1 MPYQNIINYYLKD
14 CVKEKKTLGSCISGI
29 DGAGISIPYHNKK
42 NCSGVYVGMRDNL
55 KSEILRESI

>member
-1 MPYQNIINYYLKD
+1 MLSGEIVEAPFLINALVY
-14 CVKEKKTLGSCISGI
+14 EGI
-29 DGAGISIPYHNKK
+29 DGAGISIPHHNKK

>member
-1 MPYQNIINYYLKD
+1 MLYVLIIKWHGGLLFIIMNCQL
-14 CVKEKKTLGSCISGI
+14 
-29 DGAGISIPYHNKK
+29 SIPHYNKK